1 MVGGPP
7 GIELHTVVEE
17 LPSGAVAEMF
27 PIVVITI
34 GVGMV
39 PNAAAGAIA
48 VGEIVGANAVI
59 VAVALGMDVGRVLMT
74 VDGAGTGTAVTEGDG
89 RGGSAGGCGAGMV
102 VPG

>member
-1 MVGGPP
+1 M
-7 GIELHTVVEE
+7 VEE

-48 VGEIVGANAVI
+48 VGEIVDANAVI
-59 VAVALGMDVGRVLMT
+59 TAVALGIDGERVLVT
-74 VDGAGTGTAVTEGDG
+74 VDGACTGIAVMEGNG
-89 RGGSAGGCGAGMV
+89 RGGSPGGCGAGMV

>member
-1 MVGGPP
+1 M
-7 GIELHTVVEE
+7 VEE

>member
-1 MVGGPP
+1 M
-7 GIELHTVVEE
+7 ELHTVVEE

-27 PIVVITI
+27 PIVVTTI

-39 PNAAAGAIA
+39 PNAGAIA
-48 VGEIVGANAVI
+48 VGDIVGANAV
-59 VAVALGMDVGRVLMT
+59 VAAVVLGIDVERALMT

-89 RGGSAGGCGAGMV
+89 RGGSDSGCGAGMV